1 MLYGVMSLIEKQL
14 KIKISDSNIRTL
26 EIKTYPGD
34 LPTVSVN
41 WLGGMETYNCI
52 TGTICICI
60 FTWKF
65 VSTWRYEEDALKIC
79 IWSVKIIINI
89 KSNNLNSEQFLI
101 H

>member
-1 MLYGVMSLIEKQL
+1 MSLIEKQL
-14 KIKISDSNIRTL
+14 KIKISDGNTRAL
-26 EIKTYPGD
+26 ETKTYPED

-65 VSTWRYEEDALKIC
+65 VSTWRYEEDALKIW
-79 IWSVKIIINI
+79 ILSVKIITDINS
-89 KSNNLNSEQFLI
+89 SNLIIEQFLVY
-101 H
+101 